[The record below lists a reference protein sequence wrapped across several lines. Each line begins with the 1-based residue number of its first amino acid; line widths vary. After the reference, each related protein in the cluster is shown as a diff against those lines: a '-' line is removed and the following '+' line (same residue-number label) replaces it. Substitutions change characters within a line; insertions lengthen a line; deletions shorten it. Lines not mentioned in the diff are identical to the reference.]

1 MSGFRKNFS
10 CEHVLTNFI
19 ESAKRALDD
28 QTYVGSVMT
37 DLSRA
42 FDCLPPRLLL
52 CKFHAYGVAE
62 GSCILLSSYF
72 VNRTQR
78 VKIGNYRSQIIY
90 KGAAQGSIMGP
101 FCFNVLCI
109 DLFFLIAD
117 NIRIFNYADD
127 TTIMSCDIN
136 VHTVIENLENTANV
150 IIDKTSRHVNA
161 LCRLRNVASKESKC
175 IMFKTYT
182 FNYCS
187 TIWHYCGNISTIKIE
202 KLNKRALRIVFN
214 DNTSTYNE
222 LLSMSK
228 H

>member
-1 MSGFRKNFS
+1 MSGFRMNFS

-42 FDCLPPRLLL
+42 FDCLPPKLLL
-52 CKFHAYGVAE
+52 SKFHAYGVAE
-62 GSCILLSSYF
+62 GSCRLLSSYF

-78 VKIGNYRSQIIY
+78 VKIGNYRSQWETIY

-136 VHTVIENLENTANV
+136 VHTVIENLENTAND
-150 IIDKTSRHVNA
+150 IIDWYSN
-161 LCRLRNVASKESKC
+161 N
-175 IMFKTYT
+175 
-182 FNYCS
+182 
-187 TIWHYCGNISTIKIE
+187 
-202 KLNKRALRIVFN
+202 
-214 DNTSTYNE
+214 
-222 LLSMSK
+222 SMK
-228 H
+228 